1 MKPILPFA
9 KPKKTPDKYFAI
21 EINPEFIKVAIWQ
34 INEIS
39 HKVQIIE
46 TSQALELQDENS
58 ETLLQAIDMA
68 IATFETDNSKISK
81 VIFGLESFWSDV
93 NGIKQ
98 DKRKILQYVCKNLEL
113 IPLGFLTTFDGILT
127 AHKDQNGTFPSAI
140 FVKFCQEKLIFILVN
155 QGKIVIQ
162 KEITKTENIVDDF
175 KLGLSQ
181 INRNQLPNQFF
192 LYDTNTDFEAV
203 KQELLTFSWEEH
215 YSFIQMPS
223 FDSLDKDY
231 SVKAIA
237 IAAGIEATKIS
248 RPNNSTTLSSESNSQ
263 PVMPVTSSSI
273 EKTPQALGPLISS
286 EINSK
291 LPDDFV
297 IGREIDQPNSK
308 SFFTKLFT
316 KSSPKSKSSPNIVDA
331 DHLNLNSDNPDFI
344 EKEKSSKPKFKK
356 KILIILIV
364 LLIFI
369 SVFFAFCHSFY
380 QNKTKANI
388 IIYIKPE
395 TVEQNLQIS
404 ASTEIQTV
412 DFDNL
417 LIPATYEEA
426 EVQGSVQIST
436 TGTKR
441 IGQKASGKITVYN
454 KTKKEKSLSRGKV
467 IISSDNISYILDQD
481 LNIASASSQETDD
494 GESLTYGKADA
505 TIIASD
511 IGAEYN
517 ADKDEEF
524 TIKDISSDQ
533 LIAKSISAISG
544 GTSEEKPAVSEA
556 DIANAR
562 ASLSTKLSQEAQA
575 QVSQKLGPDFL
586 TFPSSTKAEL
596 TNVLFD
602 FNLNEET
609 SSLTITGSLKSSILT
624 VKQTDFNALVI
635 NVLKQSN
642 GQNYNISSHN
652 LQKEIQETSQEESQT
667 LIKLKAKAE
676 IISKIDIAQV
686 KNDLVGNDL
695 SYAQNYLASLENYQK
710 NTITLNSKLLEIL
723 GKLPPKTENILIQI
737 ESASN

>member
-9 KPKKTPDKYFAI
+9 KTKKTPDKYFAI

-34 INEIS
+34 IDEIS

-58 ETLLQAIDMA
+58 DTLLQAIDMA

-81 VIFGLESFWSDV
+81 VIFGLEPSWSDV

-127 AHKDQNGTFPSAI
+127 AQKEQNGTFPSAI
-140 FVKFCQEKLIFILVN
+140 FVKFYQEKLIFILVN

-162 KEITKTENIVDDF
+162 KEISKTENIVDDF
-175 KLGLSQ
+175 RQALAQ

-203 KQELLTFSWEEH
+203 KQELLTYSWEEH

-237 IAAGIEATKIS
+237 IAAGIEATKITRQINAKIPTPQS
-248 RPNNSTTLSSESNSQ
+248 DPQSSIHHPLSSNEKVELSPTIVSQ
-263 PVMPVTSSSI
+263 ETNP
-273 EKTPQALGPLISS
+273 
-286 EINSK
+286 N
-291 LPDDFV
+291 LPADFV
-297 IGREIDQPNSK
+297 LGREIDQPSSK

-316 KSSPKSKSSPNIVDA
+316 KSSSTSKSNPAI
-331 DHLNLNSDNPDFI
+331 LNSETPDFT
-344 EKEKSSKPKFKK
+344 EKEISDKPKFKK
-356 KILIILIV
+356 KILIIFIV
-364 LLIFI
+364 FLIFI
-369 SVFFAFCHSFY
+369 FVFFAFCYSFY

-388 IIYIKPE
+388 LIYIKPE

-404 ASTEIQTV
+404 ASTQIQAI

-417 LIPATYEEA
+417 AIPATYEEV
-426 EVQGSVQIST
+426 EVQGSVQIPT
-436 TGTKR
+436 TGTKK

-481 LNIASASSQETDD
+481 LNIASASSQQTDD

-517 ADKDEEF
+517 IDKDEEF

-556 DIANAR
+556 DIVNAR
-562 ASLSTKLSQEAQA
+562 ASLLGKLSQEAQA
-575 QVSQKLGPDFL
+575 EISQRLGPDFL
-586 TFPSSTKAEL
+586 TFPSSTEAEL

-609 SSLTITGSLKSSILT
+609 STLTITGSLKSSILT
-624 VKQTDFNALVI
+624 VKETDFNAIVI
-635 NVLKQSN
+635 NVLKQNN

-652 LQKEIQETSQEESQT
+652 LQKEIQEVNQEESET

-676 IISKIDIAQV
+676 IISKIDLAQV
-686 KNDLVGNDL
+686 KNNLVGRDL
-695 SYAQNYLASLENYQK
+695 TSAQNYLQSLDNYQK
-710 NTITLNSKLLEIL
+710 NSISLNSKLLEIL